1 MQPSSS
7 ASGAVNQAYTDLYD
21 ETRNAFLVQYPPQL
35 VIALGLMGVVAF
47 ALVGFLGYQ
56 QGEPTPDGSV
66 VFALF
71 HEPWP
76 LFGWFLLLI
85 ITLQWSI
92 FRHETLRK
100 QRIYSITATIISAL
114 LVTIL
119 YLFQDELGPFLKDIG
134 DAIGRLVPQLVSL
147 TGRGLFLILLN
158 FAIIAIFWIDTIRR
172 WVRYSQGKPI
182 APTIDIGLRRANRQ
196 LNGEPQR
203 KIEFSELV
211 SGDLIAGTVLLLA
224 LSFIF
229 SNDVLNWI
237 YHLFNASTKG
247 CVAVNCQQVDLDQ
260 SIIYFPVSFLILA
273 LTAVVNGLAAMNA
286 VNRSQLPAD
295 QQPDPVPNTGAGST
309 TQGTKGVVQ
318 TIIDT
323 LIAAISRQIQNIF
336 LNLALALRAAA
347 WPLLVF
353 IGVAGAAAASK
364 GVQLYLHVFSDLHT
378 CPTNPAPVCNNSGL
392 IQLLLKD
399 GLLPNVVGGLVAV
412 LGIVFA
418 ASLLVYQL
426 RVAENTLR
434 FLGLIAF
441 IVLLTFW
448 IFSLALSGFDLLLS
462 RFGLN
467 NRWPFAQPGIA
478 TVASFLALLIYGLL
492 LVAHNARVKRTG
504 KGFMPTIGPATLR
517 RQQEEQARLV
527 ATPGA
532 AGNGHATASQP
543 ESSPPTQPMN

>member
-1 MQPSSS
+1 MQPNTS

-56 QGEPTPDGSV
+56 QGEPTPDNSV
-66 VFALF
+66 IFALF

-100 QRIYSITATIISAL
+100 QRIQSIAATIISAI

-134 DAIGRLVPQLVSL
+134 DAIGRLVPQLVTLSSK
-147 TGRGLFLILLN
+147 GLFLILLN

-172 WVRYSQGKPI
+172 WVRYARGESI
-182 APTIDIGLRRANRQ
+182 APQIDIGLRRASRP
-196 LNGEPQR
+196 LNANPR

-211 SGDLIAGTVLLLA
+211 SGDLIAGTVLLLL
-224 LSFIF
+224 LSVLF
-229 SNDVLNWI
+229 NNTVLNGI
-237 YHLFNASTKG
+237 YHLFNATTSG
-247 CVAVNCQQVDLDQ
+247 CKAVDCSQIDLDQ

-286 VNRSQLPAD
+286 VNRTQLPAN
-295 QQPDPVPNTGAGST
+295 QMPDAVPNTGSGT
-309 TQGTKGVVQ
+309 TIGGTKGVVQ

-347 WPLLVF
+347 WPVLVF
-353 IGVAGAAAASK
+353 VGVTGAAAAAK
-364 GVQLYLHVFSDLHT
+364 GIETYLHIFSDLHT
-378 CPTNPAPVCNNSGL
+378 CPSTCDKNGL
-392 IQLLLKD
+392 IQQLLQK

-412 LGIVFA
+412 LAIVFA

-441 IVLLTFW
+441 IVVLTFW
-448 IFSLALSGFDLLLS
+448 IFSLALSGFDLLLF

-467 NRWPFAQPGIA
+467 NRWPFAQPGVT
-478 TVASFLALLIYGLL
+478 TVASFAALVIYGILL
-492 LVAHNARVKRTG
+492 FVHNARVRRTG

-527 ATPGA
+527 TSSSAS
-532 AGNGHATASQP
+532 GNGSASKP